1 MPIHWN
7 ILTSMDVF
15 SGNSQSSPTALL
27 ECSEFFFREN
37 GSQVCVPN
45 CYTWSQYGRKPA
57 MFIDGVVIFMA
68 VIGSTAAVIILV
80 ISCLKPKRM

>member
-1 MPIHWN
+1 
-7 ILTSMDVF
+7 
-15 SGNSQSSPTALL
+15 
-27 ECSEFFFREN
+27 
-37 GSQVCVPN
+37 
-45 CYTWSQYGRKPA
+45 